1 MGEKQF
7 DDKQN
12 AKPDLS
18 RKDAVLA
25 LDDEQLKQA
34 VHTLAVAG
42 GMDARRAD
50 AMSRDPDK
58 IRRKLSSVTERD
70 LEKMMEQISPEQWKA
85 LADQLKNL

>member
-12 AKPDLS
+12 VKPDLS

-34 VHTLAVAG
+34 VHTLAVAS

-58 IRRKLSSVTERD
+58 IRRRLSSVTERD
-70 LEKMMEQISPEQWKA
+70 LEKMMEQIAPEQLKA
-85 LADQLKNL
+85 LADQLKKL